1 MMRWLSGHRS
11 AVIGALL
18 ILWLIALLVL
28 LAWGVITSN
37 IVASMLSGAGLAVV
51 IVLGGSVLL
60 VPDNSR
66 PQATERMLMV
76 ASKTLE
82 HLRGGLT
89 AENCAAVCQLILPET
104 TAQGV
109 AITDTEHVLAYE
121 GPLQITYGPGSEN
134 TWPTREVLSS
144 KRYQTFVRLDSD
156 DQSNQQYRSFV
167 PGMEDASRQAGIIVP
182 LLVQDKAVG
191 TIKLYYDAAVSIDR
205 TQLAIARGF
214 GGLISSQLS
223 SHELDLQSELT
234 AKAELKA
241 LQAQI
246 NPHFLFN
253 ALNTM
258 AALARTDPPRARELL
273 REFAVFYRRTLEAS
287 DQTITLAAELEQT
300 RRYLKIEQARFGE
313 GRIIETE
320 HITHGC
326 ENVLVPSFI
335 VQPIVENAV
344 RHAMRDEGPLHI
356 DIFATVEG
364 DDILVA
370 VADDGLGMEQEVV
383 DSLLAGTYESSYGT
397 TAGTGIAVR
406 NVVERLERFF
416 GGDSGIEIMSR
427 PDEGTVVTLRLANV
441 APTGNMETTMDVEG
455 LVSTLGTME

>member
-1 MMRWLSGHRS
+1 MTSWFARHRTS
-11 AVIGALL
+11 VYAAALIIGLIGLL
-18 ILWLIALLVL
+18 ML
-28 LAWGVITSN
+28 LAWGIINSD
-37 IVASMLSGAGLAVV
+37 IVAAMLSGAGLAVV

-60 VPDNSR
+60 VPDNTR
-66 PQATERMLMV
+66 PQATERMLSV
-76 ASKTLE
+76 ASTTLE

-89 AENCAAVCQLILPET
+89 AENCAAVCQLLLPET
-104 TAQGV
+104 TAQGI
-109 AITDTEHVLAYE
+109 AITDTDHVLAFE
-121 GPLQITYGPGSEN
+121 GTMRTSFGPGTEN

-144 KRYQTFVRLDSD
+144 KRVETFVNLDSVD
-156 DQSNQQYRSFV
+156 QQYRSFV
-167 PGMEDASRQAGIIVP
+167 PGMDADARAAGIIVP
-182 LLVQDKAVG
+182 LLVQDRAVG
-191 TIKLYYDAAVSIDR
+191 TIKLYYLSAASIDR

-223 SHELDLQSELT
+223 SHELDYQSELT

-287 DQTITLAAELEQT
+287 EQTITLASELEQT

-313 GRIIETE
+313 GRIVETE
-320 HITHGC
+320 HIARGC
-326 ENVLVPSFI
+326 EGVLVPSFI
-335 VQPIVENAV
+335 IQPIVENSV

-356 DIFATVEG
+356 DVFATVEG

-370 VADDGLGMEQEVV
+370 VADDGLGMEQETV
-383 DSLLAGTYESSYGT
+383 DNLLLGLHESLRDTND
-397 TAGTGIAVR
+397 TGIAIR
-406 NVVERLERFF
+406 NVQERLKRFF
-416 GGDSGIEIMSR
+416 GGASGIEIVSR
-427 PDEGTVVTLRLANV
+427 PDEGTVVTLRLADV
-441 APTGNMETTMDVEG
+441 TLVSEGGDTMDVDN
-455 LVSTLGTME
+455 LAATLDDIK

>member
-1 MMRWLSGHRS
+1 MGRWFAGHRAAIVGTS
-11 AVIGALL
+11 LIVWLVALL
-18 ILWLIALLVL
+18 FL
-28 LAWGVITSN
+28 LAWGVIESN
-37 IVASMLSGAGLAVV
+37 IVAAMLSGAGLAVV
-51 IVLGGSVLL
+51 IVLGGSILL
-60 VPDNSR
+60 VPDNTR

-76 ASKTLE
+76 ASNTLE

-89 AENCAAVCQLILPET
+89 AENCAAVCQLLLPET

-109 AITDTEHVLAYE
+109 AITDTERVLAYE

-134 TWPTREVLSS
+134 TWPTCEVLSS
-144 KRYQTFVRLDSD
+144 KRVETFVRLDSA
-156 DQSNQQYRSFV
+156 DQQYQQYRSFV
-167 PGMEDASRQAGIIVP
+167 PGMEDGSRAAGIIVP
-182 LLVQDKAVG
+182 LLVQDRAVG
-191 TIKLYYDAAVSIDR
+191 TIKLYYRSAASIDR

-234 AKAELKA
+234 AKAELRA

-273 REFAVFYRRTLEAS
+273 REFAVFYRRTLESS
-287 DQTITLAAELEQT
+287 DQAIPLSAELEQT
-300 RRYLKIEQARFGE
+300 QRYLKIEQARFGE
-313 GRIIETE
+313 GRIVETE
-320 HITHGC
+320 HIAHGC
-326 ENVLVPSFI
+326 ENVLVPPFI

-370 VADDGLGMEQEVV
+370 VADDGLGMEQGLV
-383 DSLLAGTYESSYGT
+383 DSLLQGNYEPEQSTG
-397 TAGTGIAVR
+397 GTGIAVR
-406 NVVERLERFF
+406 NVVERLERFY
-416 GGDSGIEIMSR
+416 GGDSGIEIVSR
-427 PDEGTVVTLRLANV
+427 PDEGTVVTLRLAGAAAV
-441 APTGNMETTMDVEG
+441 AGSEATMDMEG